1 MRGVPFFR
9 FEELSMRIQGR
20 TLRASNLAERR
31 LLLTIGIDHLNFR
44 VSRRL
49 NPFAIARHVRRI
61 ASGRGGDLPGLKALL
76 VRKAPSVPPQLPD
89 STTEPRTDGEQ
100 RAA

>member
-1 MRGVPFFR
+1 
-9 FEELSMRIQGR
+9 MRIQGR

-31 LLLTIGIDHLNFR
+31 VLLTLGVDHHNFR

-49 NPFAIARHVRRI
+49 NPFAVARHIKRL
-61 ASGRGGDLPGLKALL
+61 ASGRGGDLPALKAMLAK
-76 VRKAPSVPPQLPD
+76 RAPTPPQLPD

>member
-1 MRGVPFFR
+1 
-9 FEELSMRIQGR
+9 MRIQGR

-31 LLLTIGIDHLNFR
+31 VLLTLGVDHHNFR

-49 NPFAIARHVRRI
+49 NPFAVARHIKRL
-61 ASGRGGDLPGLKALL
+61 ACGRGGDLPALKAMLAK
-76 VRKAPSVPPQLPD
+76 KAGPLPPQLPD

>member
-1 MRGVPFFR
+1 
-9 FEELSMRIQGR
+9 MRIQGR

-31 LLLTIGIDHLNFR
+31 VLLTLGIDHHNFR

-49 NPFAIARHVRRI
+49 NPFAVARAVR
-61 ASGRGGDLPGLKALL
+61 ACAAGTGDLPGLRAMLAK
-76 VRKAPSVPPQLPD
+76 RTPPVPPQLPD

>member
-1 MRGVPFFR
+1 
-9 FEELSMRIQGR
+9 MRIQGR

-31 LLLTIGIDHLNFR
+31 VLLSLGLDHHNFR

-49 NPFAIARHVRRI
+49 NPFAVARAVKRL
-61 ASGRGGDLPGLKALL
+61 AAGTGDLPAFKAMLA
-76 VRKAPSVPPQLPD
+76 RRMPPVPPPLPD
-89 STTEPRTDGEQ
+89 STSELRADGIE

>member
-1 MRGVPFFR
+1 
-9 FEELSMRIQGR
+9 MRIQGR

-31 LLLTIGIDHLNFR
+31 VLLTLGIDHHNFR

-49 NPFAIARHVRRI
+49 NPFAVARAVKRC
-61 ASGRGGDLPGLKALL
+61 AAGKGDLPALKAMLAK
-76 VRKAPSVPPQLPD
+76 RMPPMPPALPD
-89 STTEPRTDGEQ
+89 STTEPRSDDEQ

>member
-1 MRGVPFFR
+1 
-9 FEELSMRIQGR
+9 MRIQGR
-20 TLRASNLAERR
+20 HLRPSNLSERR
-31 LLLTIGIDHLNFR
+31 VLLTLGIDHLNFR

-49 NPFAIARHVRRI
+49 NPFAVARHVKRL
-61 ASGRGGDLPGLKALL
+61 ASGRGGNLPALKALL
-76 VRKAPSVPPQLPD
+76 AKKAPPAPPQLPD

>member
-1 MRGVPFFR
+1 
-9 FEELSMRIQGR
+9 MRIQGR

-31 LLLTIGIDHLNFR
+31 VLLTLGIDPLNFR

-49 NPFAIARHVRRI
+49 NPFAIARYVKRL
-61 ASGRGGDLPGLKALL
+61 ASGRGGDLPALKALL
-76 VRKAPSVPPQLPD
+76 ARKTPPAPPELPD
-89 STTEPRTDGEQ
+89 STTEPRPDEE